1 MLSANRYKGMI
12 MQVKVESTGALE
24 RKMRV
29 ELPAER
35 IEKEVESRLKRVGR
49 TAKIKG
55 FRPGKVPATVVR
67 QHYGSQVRQEV
78 LSDLMGQSYRDAV
91 QQENLNPVAQP
102 RIEPDVTGAADTFAY
117 TATFEVLPDVALSG
131 LDKIEV
137 TTPEVEI
144 TDADCDD
151 MIENLR
157 RQKATWEAVERKSAE
172 GDRVVVDF
180 EGTLK
185 GEAFQ
190 GGSGKEVPVVLGEG
204 QMLPDFEKGLLGIQ
218 AGDEKSFKVKFPK
231 DYHSEDLAGKK
242 VDFAIKV
249 HRVEEQELPPLD
261 DSLAEAYGVAE
272 GGLEKLRSDVRDNMR
287 REAAER
293 VRADI
298 REQAL
303 SGLLD
308 KNPLEVPKAMVH
320 QEAHS
325 MQHEVMRQYGIED
338 HSQAPPLQNFT
349 ENAEKRVRLSLLIRQ
364 LIDDNGI
371 EVDAEKLR
379 TRVDE
384 LCAGYENA
392 QEMAQTYL
400 SNPQI
405 MQQIEPM
412 VLEDQAVDWIV
423 KNGKQKSKKVGFREY
438 MKPQG

>member
-1 MLSANRYKGMI
+1 
-12 MQVKVESTGALE
+12 MQVKVESTGSLE

-35 IEKEVESRLKRVGR
+35 IEKEVENRLQRVGR

-55 FRPGKVPATVVR
+55 FRPGKVPANVVR

-91 QQENLNPVAQP
+91 QQENLSPVAQP
-102 RIEPDVTGAADTFAY
+102 RIEPEVAGAGEIIAY
-117 TATFEVLPDVALSG
+117 TATFEVLPEVTLSG

-137 TTPEVEI
+137 TKPDIEI
-144 TDADCDD
+144 TDSDFDE
-151 MIENLR
+151 MIDNLR
-157 RQKATWEAVERKSAE
+157 RQKASWKAVDRKSAD
-172 GDRVVVDF
+172 GDRVIVDF

-185 GEAFQ
+185 GEAFE
-190 GGSGKEVPVVLGEG
+190 GGTGKEVPVVLGQG
-204 QMLPDFEKGLLGIQ
+204 QMLPDFEKGLTGVK
-218 AGDEKSFKVKFPK
+218 AGDETSIKVKFPK
-231 DYHSEDLAGKK
+231 DYQAEELAGKK
-242 VDFAIKV
+242 ADFAITV
-249 HRVEEQELPPLD
+249 HKVEEQELPPLD
-261 DSLAEAYGVAE
+261 DSLAELYGVEE
-272 GGLEKLRSDVRDNMR
+272 GGLDKLKADVRENMN

-293 VRADI
+293 IRTDI

-303 SGLLD
+303 TGLLD
-308 KNPLEVPKAMVH
+308 KNPLEVPKALIH

-338 HSQAPPLQNFT
+338 HSQAPPLENFV
-349 ENAEKRVRLSLLIRQ
+349 ESAEKRVRLGLLIRQ

-371 EVDAEKLR
+371 EVDAGKLKA
-379 TRVDE
+379 RVDE

-392 QEMAQTYL
+392 EEMAQTYL

-423 KNGKQKSKKVGFREY
+423 QNGKEKSKKIGFGEY
-438 MKPQG
+438 MKPQGR

>member
-1 MLSANRYKGMI
+1 

-35 IEKEVESRLKRVGR
+35 IEKEVENRLQRVGR

-55 FRPGKVPATVVR
+55 FRPGKVPANVVR

-78 LSDLMGQSYRDAV
+78 MSDLMGQSYRDAV

-102 RIEPDVTGAADTFAY
+102 QIEPEVASAGDIFAY
-117 TATFEVLPDVALSG
+117 TATFEVLPEVTLSG

-137 TTPEVEI
+137 TKPDVEI
-144 TDADCDD
+144 ADSDFD
-151 MIENLR
+151 EMIDNLR
-157 RQKATWEAVERKSAE
+157 RQKAGWNEVDRKSAN
-172 GDRVVVDF
+172 GDRVIVDF

-185 GEAFQ
+185 GEAFE

-204 QMLPDFEKGLLGIQ
+204 QMLPDFEKGLTGVK
-218 AGDEKSFKVKFPK
+218 AGDETSIKVKFPK
-231 DYHSEDLAGKK
+231 DYQAEELAGNKA
-242 VDFAIKV
+242 DFAITV
-249 HRVEEQELPPLD
+249 HKVEEQELPPLD
-261 DSLAEAYGVAE
+261 DSLAELYGVEE
-272 GGLEKLRSDVRDNMR
+272 GGLDKLRADVRENMD
-287 REAAER
+287 REAAQR
-293 VRADI
+293 IRTDI

-303 SGLLD
+303 TGLLD
-308 KNPLEVPKAMVH
+308 KNPLEVPKALIH

-338 HSQAPPLQNFT
+338 HSQAPPLENFV
-349 ENAEKRVRLSLLIRQ
+349 ESAEKRVRLGLLIRQ

-371 EVDAEKLR
+371 EVDAGKLKA
-379 TRVDE
+379 RVDE

-392 QEMAQTYL
+392 EEMAQTYL

-423 KNGKQKSKKVGFREY
+423 QNGKEKSKKIGFGEY
-438 MKPQG
+438 MKPQGG

>member
-1 MLSANRYKGMI
+1 
-12 MQVKVESTGALE
+12 MQVKVESTGSLE

-35 IEKEVESRLKRVGR
+35 IEKEVENRLQRVGR

-55 FRPGKVPATVVR
+55 FRPGKVPANVVR

-91 QQENLNPVAQP
+91 QQENLSPVAQP
-102 RIEPDVTGAADTFAY
+102 RIEPEVAGAGDIFAY
-117 TATFEVLPDVALSG
+117 TATFEVLPEVTLSG

-137 TTPEVEI
+137 TKPDIEI
-144 TDADCDD
+144 TDSDFDE
-151 MIENLR
+151 MIDNLR
-157 RQKATWEAVERKSAE
+157 RQKASWKEVDRKSAD
-172 GDRVVVDF
+172 GDRVIVDF

-185 GEAFQ
+185 GEAFE
-190 GGSGKEVPVVLGEG
+190 GGTGKEVPVVLGEG
-204 QMLPDFEKGLLGIQ
+204 QMLPDFEKGLTGVQ
-218 AGDEKSFKVKFPK
+218 AGDETSIKVKFPK
-231 DYHSEDLAGKK
+231 DYQAEELAGKK
-242 VDFAIKV
+242 ADFAITV
-249 HRVEEQELPPLD
+249 HKVEEQELPPLD
-261 DSLAEAYGVAE
+261 DSLAELYGVEE
-272 GGLEKLRSDVRDNMR
+272 GGLDKLRADVRENMN

-293 VRADI
+293 IRTDI

-303 SGLLD
+303 TGLLD
-308 KNPLEVPKAMVH
+308 KNPLEVPKALIH

-338 HSQAPPLQNFT
+338 HSQAPPLENFV
-349 ENAEKRVRLSLLIRQ
+349 ESAEKRVRLGLLIRQ

-371 EVDAEKLR
+371 EVDAGKLKA
-379 TRVDE
+379 RVDE

-392 QEMAQTYL
+392 EEMAQTYL

-423 KNGKQKSKKVGFREY
+423 QNGKEKSKKIGFGEY
-438 MKPQG
+438 MKPQGR